1 LHFEGYSYFILVPDL
16 GVIDNYLSF
25 ENHISYVTKTALFQ
39 LRNIARFAKLRNMLS
54 VSDPEKL
61 VHAFMTR

>member
-1 LHFEGYSYFILVPDL
+1 LHFEGYSYFILVPDQ

-25 ENHISYVTKTALFQ
+25 ENHISYVTKTAFFQ
-39 LRNIARFAKLRNMLS
+39 LRNIARFAKLWNMLS

-61 VHAFMTR
+61 VHACR